1 MSFSLGQIH
10 MHTVK
15 RSLRYSVLERLKQF
29 TWIMY
34 GHCKTSKVIFEVFHT
49 RKKWNSSHESM
60 YGHCKISKV
69 IFEVFHTRKNEA
81 VHMNHVRPLQNQ
93 QLIEALP
100 TANVCLSFNT
110 LLVPHKLLVIVHPI
124 CPNLNCWQYQ
134 SDSNAQW
141 ATVN

>member
-10 MHTVK
+10 MHTAK

-49 RKKWNSSHESM
+49 RKNETVHMNQCTAIAKSAKWSLRYSTLE
-60 YGHCKISKV
+60 
-69 IFEVFHTRKNEA
+69 KNEA

-100 TANVCLSFNT
+100 TANVCFSFNT

-124 CPNLNCWQYQ
+124 CPNLNWQYQ
-134 SDSNAQW
+134 SDYNA
-141 ATVN
+141 